1 MLRESFFSLLYM
13 CVCSC
18 SYMCAN
24 KYWMCVLRHVCG
36 GQSTM
41 GVGFLLVSLC
51 EVGFSCWLLLQATA
65 WLACKPSGS
74 SVFCFSMEAL
84 GYMRVAFTKVLGDS
98 NKAFTFPQQVLYQL
112 SYLYSPR
119 ISLKLVL
126 QVHVWS
132 RLFVNLYWQY
142 FLTNLIYQQKFIK
155 EI

>member
-1 MLRESFFSLLYM
+1 
-13 CVCSC
+13 
-18 SYMCAN
+18 
-24 KYWMCVLRHVCG
+24 
-36 GQSTM
+36 M

-51 EVGFSCWLLLQATA
+51 EVGFSCWLLLQATV

-84 GYMRVAFTKVLGDS
+84 GYVRVAFTQVLGDS
-98 NKAFTFPQQVLYQL
+98 NKVFTFPQQVLYQL
-112 SYLYSPR
+112 SYRYSPR
-119 ISLKLVL
+119 ISLKLLL